1 MRAALAAAAL
11 LLPLAACQ
19 PAQEDAGPAVSAVSP
34 PVVPA
39 APAVPNT
46 PPTAAPL
53 PPAQPG
59 FAVRADRDL
68 LDRIPGCAGMN
79 PDQRPRGSN
88 CFGIFPEQCGADRAA
103 AFVTQPFTT
112 EVRARIEAIDPPG
125 GIRFTRPN
133 EAVTDDL
140 RFERLNV
147 HIDARNRVEK
157 VDCY

>member
-1 MRAALAAAAL
+1 MRAALAAVAL

-19 PAQEDAGPAVSAVSP
+19 PAEQDAGPAASAVSSTVDADT
-34 PVVPA
+34 PVA
-39 APAVPNT
+39 AVSPSAT
-46 PPTAAPL
+46 PPAGASS
-53 PPAQPG
+53 G

-68 LDRIPGCAGMN
+68 QDRIPGCAGMN
-79 PDQRPRGSN
+79 PQQWPRGSN

-103 AFVTQPFTT
+103 AFVSQPFTA
-112 EVRARIEAIDPPG
+112 EVRARIEAIASPG

-140 RFERLNV
+140 RFQRLNV
-147 HIDARNRVEK
+147 HIDAGGRVEK